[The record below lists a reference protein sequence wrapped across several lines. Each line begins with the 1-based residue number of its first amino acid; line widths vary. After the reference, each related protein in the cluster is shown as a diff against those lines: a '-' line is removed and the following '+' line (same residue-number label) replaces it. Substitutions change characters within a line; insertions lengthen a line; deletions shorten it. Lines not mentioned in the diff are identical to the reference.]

1 MGKIIAISNQKGGVG
16 KTTTSVNL
24 AASLA
29 YYGKKVLLVDMDP
42 QSSAT
47 TSLGI
52 NRSMLYATI
61 YDVLIDKKTIEESVV
76 KLDKVK
82 MDVIPATIELANA
95 EVKIDHEDRDYVLY
109 NKIAQIKNNYDYV
122 IIDCPPSLGLLTLS
136 ALYSADSILIP
147 VQCHFLAIDGLTQ
160 LLNTI
165 RIVKKNLK
173 FNNRDIEIEGVLL
186 TMLDKRTKAGW
197 EIVHEV
203 KSYFQEGVFDTII
216 TSNVAAQVAP
226 TFGVPILNYNPKAPA
241 AKLYKSLAKEI
252 LKNNERRETNSKK
265 SSRPNWRA

>member
-1 MGKIIAISNQKGGVG
+1 MGKVIAVSNQKGGVG

-24 AASLA
+24 AASLSF
-29 YYGKKVLLVDMDP
+29 YGKKVLLIDMDP

-61 YDVLIDKKTIEESVV
+61 YDVLINRKTIKESIV
-76 KLDKVK
+76 KLDKIK
-82 MDVIPATIELANA
+82 LDVIPATIELANA
-95 EVKIDHEDRDYVLY
+95 EVNIDHEDRTFGLY
-109 NKIAQIKNNYDYV
+109 NRVKLIKDDYDYI

-136 ALYSADSILIP
+136 ALYAADSILIP
-147 VQCHFLAIDGLTQ
+147 VQCQFLAIDGLTQ

-165 RIVKKNLK
+165 LIVQKNLK
-173 FNNRDIEIEGVLL
+173 INNRNLEVEGVLL

-203 KSYFQEGVFDTII
+203 KTHFGTGVFDTII

-226 TFGVPILNYNPKAPA
+226 TYGVPILTYNSKAPSA
-241 AKLYKSLAKEI
+241 RLYKALAKEVI
-252 LKNNERRETNSKK
+252 KNNGPKK
-265 SSRPNWRA
+265 

>member
-1 MGKIIAISNQKGGVG
+1 MGKVIAVSNQKGGVG

-29 YYGKKVLLVDMDP
+29 FYGKKVLLVDMDP

-61 YDVLIDKKTIEESVV
+61 YDVLIDKKTIKESIVELEKI
-76 KLDKVK
+76 KL
-82 MDVIPATIELANA
+82 DVIPATIELANA
-95 EVKIDHEDRDYVLY
+95 EISIAHEERNYVLY
-109 NKIAQIKNNYDYV
+109 NKIKLIKEDYDYV

-136 ALYSADSILIP
+136 ALYAADSILIP
-147 VQCHFLAIDGLTQ
+147 VQCQFLAIDGLTQ

-165 RIVKKNLK
+165 RIVKNNLK
-173 FNNRDIEIEGVLL
+173 LNNRDLAIEGVLL

-226 TFGVPILNYNPKAPA
+226 TFGVPILTYNPKAPSA
-241 AKLYKSLAKEI
+241 QLYKSLAKEI
-252 LKNNERRETNSKK
+252 IDNNERR
-265 SSRPNWRA
+265 

>member
-24 AASLA
+24 AAALA
-29 YYGKKVLLVDMDP
+29 EHNKRVLLVDFDP
-42 QSSAT
+42 QASTT

-52 NRSMLYATI
+52 NRSMLYSTI
-61 YDVLIDKKTIEESVV
+61 FDVLLGDKTIHETVI
-76 KLDKVK
+76 KLPEIGV
-82 MDVIPATIELANA
+82 DVIPATIELAHL
-95 EVKIDHEDRDYVLY
+95 EIRLDHEDREYVLSHRLAE
-109 NKIAQIKNNYDYV
+109 ISPDYDFI

-136 ALYSADSILIP
+136 ALYASNSVLIP
-147 VQCHFLAIDGLTQ
+147 VQCQFLAIDGLTQ

-165 RIVKKNLK
+165 RIVQKKMK
-173 FNNRDIEIEGVLL
+173 VNNRSLEIEGVLL

-197 EIVHEV
+197 EIVHEI
-203 KSYFQEGVFDTII
+203 KDYFKEGVFDTII

-226 TFGVPILNYNPKAPA
+226 TYGLPVLAFAPKSPA

-252 LKNNERRETNSKK
+252 VANNEGR
-265 SSRPNWRA
+265 